1 MEAIIKEIK
10 QYIEQTGIDEKAD
23 KDYQIGLNDIL
34 ALCDVA
40 DRDTCGAICY
50 TFLFGRAMGWRADRK
65 SVV

>member
-50 TFLFGRAMGWRADRK
+50 TYLFGKAMGYRAAK
-65 SVV
+65 GI

>member
-50 TFLFGRAMGWRADRK
+50 TFL
-65 SVV
+65 

>member
-50 TFLFGRAMGWRADRK
+50 TFLFGRAMGWRAAK
-65 SVV
+65 VF